1 MAYNALL
8 RSVFVLPALWLAFS
22 PCYFYATPPSS
33 SPRPPPL
40 APRDSRT
47 APNGQE
53 HHLTRPDAAHTPYP
67 ASALVEA
74 KASMPSFES
83 QSSSTSGSHSASL
96 STSCSSSSHSRS
108 ADIDDNDDDDTLKL
122 KNPSATGATG
132 APRTYTHSVGFPRY
146 EDLFYRPPPRT
157 SSRAYLGLRRRNRDA
172 RVLVPPPASHI
183 HKYGCGYDFDG
194 GYGYGYEYGKNDD
207 GYAYDYAYARYDP
220 RASPGVD
227 EQLRELMYEMRD
239 WVVENP
245 EEASKRLQV
254 CLRVFVSSCFPALIF
269 SFLFSA

>member
-1 MAYNALL
+1 
-8 RSVFVLPALWLAFS
+8 
-22 PCYFYATPPSS
+22 
-33 SPRPPPL
+33 
-40 APRDSRT
+40 
-47 APNGQE
+47 
-53 HHLTRPDAAHTPYP
+53 
-67 ASALVEA
+67 
-74 KASMPSFES
+74 MPSFES
-83 QSSSTSGSHSASL
+83 QSSSTSTSGSHSASTSL
-96 STSCSSSSHSRS
+96 STSCSSSHSDS
-108 ADIDDNDDDDTLKL
+108 ADTRDASDYGRAEGVEDDDDDDDTLKL

-157 SSRAYLGLRRRNRDA
+157 SSRAHLGLGLGLRRRNRDA

-183 HKYGCGYDFDG
+183 HKHGCDCDFDG

-207 GYAYDYAYARYDP
+207 GYAYAYAYARYDP

-245 EEASKRLQV
+245 EEAYKRLQV
-254 CLRVFVSSCFPALIF
+254 CLRVFMSPSTPLNSSTRRVIF
-269 SFLFSA
+269 MFFFSNLFYYN

>member
-1 MAYNALL
+1 
-8 RSVFVLPALWLAFS
+8 
-22 PCYFYATPPSS
+22 
-33 SPRPPPL
+33 
-40 APRDSRT
+40 
-47 APNGQE
+47 
-53 HHLTRPDAAHTPYP
+53 
-67 ASALVEA
+67 
-74 KASMPSFES
+74 MPSFES
-83 QSSSTSGSHSASL
+83 QSSSTSTSGSHSASL

-122 KNPSATGATG
+122 KNPSATGA
-132 APRTYTHSVGFPRY
+132 PRTYTHSVGFPRY

-157 SSRAYLGLRRRNRDA
+157 SSRAYLGLGLRRRNRDA

-183 HKYGCGYDFDG
+183 HKHGCDCDCDFDG

-245 EEASKRLQV
+245 EEAYKRLQV
-254 CLRVFVSSCFPALIF
+254 CLRVSCLRVFVSSCFPALIF
-269 SFLFSA
+269 SFLFSAFQSLFYPAPNRFFPCFQSASMHCVLFVSFCYLF

>member
-1 MAYNALL
+1 M
-8 RSVFVLPALWLAFS
+8 
-22 PCYFYATPPSS
+22 PSS
-33 SPRPPPL
+33 
-40 APRDSRT
+40 
-47 APNGQE
+47 
-53 HHLTRPDAAHTPYP
+53 
-67 ASALVEA
+67 
-74 KASMPSFES
+74 SFES

-122 KNPSATGATG
+122 KNPSATGA
-132 APRTYTHSVGFPRY
+132 PRTYAHSVGFPRY

-157 SSRAYLGLRRRNRDA
+157 SSRAYLGLGLRRRNRDA
-172 RVLVPPPASHI
+172 RVLVSPSSAYTSDCLHPHN
-183 HKYGCGYDFDG
+183 HTGKLDHDCDYHC
-194 GYGYGYEYGKNDD
+194 GYEYGKNDD
-207 GYAYDYAYARYDP
+207 GYAYDYARYDP

-254 CLRVFVSSCFPALIF
+254 CLRVFVSPCLRVFVFPC
-269 SFLFSA
+269 SYFLFSAFQSLFYPAPNRFFPCFQFGSMAARFIRVLLLLILTN

>member
-1 MAYNALL
+1 
-8 RSVFVLPALWLAFS
+8 
-22 PCYFYATPPSS
+22 
-33 SPRPPPL
+33 
-40 APRDSRT
+40 
-47 APNGQE
+47 
-53 HHLTRPDAAHTPYP
+53 
-67 ASALVEA
+67 
-74 KASMPSFES
+74 MPSFES

-96 STSCSSSSHSRS
+96 STSCSSSHSDS
-108 ADIDDNDDDDTLKL
+108 ADTRDASDYGRAEGVEDDDDDDEDTLKL

-157 SSRAYLGLRRRNRDA
+157 SSRAHLGLGLRLRRRNRDA

-183 HKYGCGYDFDG
+183 HKHGCDCDFDG

-207 GYAYDYAYARYDP
+207 GYDYAYARYDP

-254 CLRVFVSSCFPALIF
+254 CLRVSCLRVSLLLFSLF
-269 SFLFSA
+269 SFLPSSLSFTLQIFAPNRFFLLQFGLMAARFIRVLLLLILTN

>member
-1 MAYNALL
+1 
-8 RSVFVLPALWLAFS
+8 
-22 PCYFYATPPSS
+22 
-33 SPRPPPL
+33 
-40 APRDSRT
+40 
-47 APNGQE
+47 
-53 HHLTRPDAAHTPYP
+53 
-67 ASALVEA
+67 
-74 KASMPSFES
+74 MPSFES
-83 QSSSTSGSHSASL
+83 QSSSTSHSTSN

-122 KNPSATGATG
+122 KNPSATGAT
-132 APRTYTHSVGFPRY
+132 RTYAHSVGFPRY

-157 SSRAYLGLRRRNRDA
+157 SSRAYLGLGLGLRRRNRDA

-183 HKYGCGYDFDG
+183 HKHGCDCDFDG
-194 GYGYGYEYGKNDD
+194 GYGYGKNDD
-207 GYAYDYAYARYDP
+207 GYAYEYAYARYDP

-245 EEASKRLQV
+245 EEAYKRLQV

>member
-1 MAYNALL
+1 
-8 RSVFVLPALWLAFS
+8 
-22 PCYFYATPPSS
+22 
-33 SPRPPPL
+33 
-40 APRDSRT
+40 
-47 APNGQE
+47 
-53 HHLTRPDAAHTPYP
+53 
-67 ASALVEA
+67 
-74 KASMPSFES
+74 MPSFES

-108 ADIDDNDDDDTLKL
+108 ADIDDNDDDNTLKL
-122 KNPSATGATG
+122 KNPSATG

-183 HKYGCGYDFDG
+183 HKYGCDCDFDG

-207 GYAYDYAYARYDP
+207 GYAYAYARYDP

-245 EEASKRLQV
+245 EEAYKRLQV
-254 CLRVFVSSCFPALIF
+254 SLRVFMSPSTPLNSSTRRVIF
-269 SFLFSA
+269 MFFFSNLFYFN